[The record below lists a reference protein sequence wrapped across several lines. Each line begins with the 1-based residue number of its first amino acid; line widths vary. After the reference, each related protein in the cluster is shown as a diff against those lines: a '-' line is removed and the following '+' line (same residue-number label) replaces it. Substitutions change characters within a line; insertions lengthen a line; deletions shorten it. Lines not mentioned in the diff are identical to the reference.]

1 MRAIERGRLVHD
13 LQLRNVGERVPRD
26 PVLLD
31 AGVHHRE
38 TLLDGRNDLKTTS
51 FGQ

>member
-13 LQLRNVGERVPRD
+13 LQLCDVGECVPRD

-38 TLLDGRNDLKTTS
+38 TLLEGRE
-51 FGQ
+51 